1 MCGGIFEGVRQ
12 WSEAGDGSEAE
23 TEAQP
28 DKTRRPIAMHNGK
41 ASSRPRPQGLTRI
54 FQFCCGS
61 PTLIWLCVPPLHP
74 HHHFTCVLIVPTHT
88 HKHRQAASIE
98 RARGSSPSF
107 RPPRVRL
114 RLGPHFPVIA
124 AAAAAAAAAAGAT
137 GAPLIPTRVA
147 CPWLTLSGAR
157 SSSRSSS
164 SSSTVVFW
172 LNLKI
177 QSRAEAAAAAL
188 FSAKCRPLRPHH
200 HHHHHHHRQRL
211 LTQKQELL
219 EEEEEEEQQ
228 QQQGEAATKIC

>member
-1 MCGGIFEGVRQ
+1 MVGARARRAWQGRTSMCGGIFEGVRQ

-98 RARGSSPSF
+98 RARGSSPFPAPQSSPQVRSPLP
-107 RPPRVRL
+107 RP
-114 RLGPHFPVIA
+114 
-124 AAAAAAAAAAGAT
+124 
-137 GAPLIPTRVA
+137 
-147 CPWLTLSGAR
+147 
-157 SSSRSSS
+157 SSS
-164 SSSTVVFW
+164 SSSSS
-172 LNLKI
+172 
-177 QSRAEAAAAAL
+177 SR
-188 FSAKCRPLRPHH
+188 RNRRTPHPH
-200 HHHHHHHRQRL
+200 ACGL
-211 LTQKQELL
+211 SMVNAVWSS
-219 EEEEEEEQQ
+219 QQ
-228 QQQGEAATKIC
+228 